1 MPIDISP
8 LVNAVARLEEGYA
21 RYMQDITDQQIRD
34 GLIQRFE
41 FTYDLSDK
49 MLKRFLEETSATPE
63 AIDQMSFQSRI
74 RMGNEQE
81 LLLSDW
87 GRWKQY
93 RDMRN
98 VTSHT
103 YDEAKA
109 LVVVAGIPDFIEEAR
124 FLRDKL
130 AERIAAA

>member
-63 AIDQMSFQSRI
+63 AIDLLSFQARI
-74 RMGNEQE
+74 RTGNEQE
-81 LLLSDW
+81 LLLNDW
-87 GRWKQY
+87 SRWKLY

-109 LVVVAGIPDFIEEAR
+109 LEVVEGIPAFIEEAR

>member
-63 AIDQMSFQSRI
+63 VIDQMSFQSRI
-74 RMGNEQE
+74 RTGNEQE
-81 LLLSDW
+81 LLLNDW
-87 GRWKQY
+87 SRWKHY

-103 YDEAKA
+103 YDETKA
-109 LVVVAGIPDFIEEAR
+109 LIVVAGIPDFIEEVR

-130 AERIAAA
+130 AARIAAA

>member
-1 MPIDISP
+1 MAIDISP
-8 LVNAVARLEEGYA
+8 LINAIARLEEGHV
-21 RYMQDITDQQIRD
+21 RYLKDTSDQQIRD

-49 MLKRFLEETSATPE
+49 MLKRFLEETAASPDI
-63 AIDQMSFQSRI
+63 IDQMSFQARI
-74 RMGNEQE
+74 RSGNEQG

-87 GRWKQY
+87 SQWRLY

-98 VTSHT
+98 ITSHT

-109 LVVVAGIPDFIEEAR
+109 LAVVEGIPAFIAEAR
-124 FLRDKL
+124 FLRDTL
-130 AERIAAA
+130 LERIAAA

>member
-63 AIDQMSFQSRI
+63 AIDLLSFQSRI
-74 RMGNEQE
+74 RTGNEQE
-81 LLLSDW
+81 LLLNDW
-87 GRWKQY
+87 SRWKLY
-93 RDMRN
+93 RES
-98 VTSHT
+98 T
-103 YDEAKA
+103 
-109 LVVVAGIPDFIEEAR
+109 
-124 FLRDKL
+124 
-130 AERIAAA
+130 

>member
-1 MPIDISP
+1 MSIDISP

-21 RYMQDITDQQIRD
+21 RYLQNIADQQIRD

-63 AIDQMSFQSRI
+63 TIDLLSFQARI
-74 RMGNEQE
+74 RTGNEQE
-81 LLLSDW
+81 LLLNDW
-87 GRWKQY
+87 GRWKLY

-109 LVVVAGIPDFIEEAR
+109 LEVVEGIPDFIEEAR

-130 AERIAAA
+130 AERIAIA